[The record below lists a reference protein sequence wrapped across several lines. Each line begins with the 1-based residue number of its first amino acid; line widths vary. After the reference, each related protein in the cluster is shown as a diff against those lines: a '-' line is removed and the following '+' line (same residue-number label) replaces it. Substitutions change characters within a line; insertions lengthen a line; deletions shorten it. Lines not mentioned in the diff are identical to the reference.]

1 MHNFV
6 QGIRANWKQFAFQ
19 VVTVFAVGLTMGA
32 ERNVVPLMG
41 EDIFGVTSFLVISS
55 FVVSFG
61 LVKAALNL
69 YAGKWADTYGR
80 KPVLI
85 LGWLAALP
93 IPFILMFAPNWW
105 WVAFGNILLGVNQG
119 TAWSMSM
126 ISKIELAG
134 PEERGLAAGIDEA
147 FGYTGVAI
155 GAWLTGVIAAGYS
168 LRPEPF
174 YFLLAVIV
182 VAALIAVVL
191 IEETLPY
198 ARAEAAAASNGDADS
213 AAARDDADL
222 SFGEIVKR
230 ATYKDRT
237 LFAAAQAGHVENF
250 VDTLVWIALPLFLA
264 AQGLDPAQIGV
275 VVGVHSG
282 AYFLQIYTGRLG
294 DQVGRKPPIVAGF
307 VLAGAGV
314 LGIILTQSYYA
325 WIFFS
330 GLSGVGMALHYP
342 NLISVASDAAHPLWR
357 STGLGVYR
365 MWRDLGYAVG
375 AVLIGLTV
383 DLLSIEAAF
392 YGTAGAM
399 FISGAYVYFRMDET
413 HPELGTHTPLE
424 VEPLGEELSG
434 RASAVGHE

>member
-1 MHNFV
+1 MSSPV
-6 QGIRANWKQFAFQ
+6 QGISANKTQFGLQ
-19 VVTVFAVGLTMGA
+19 VLTVFAVGLTMGA

-41 EDIFGVTSFLVISS
+41 EEIFGVTSFLVIGS

-61 LVKAALNL
+61 IVKAILNL
-69 YAGKWADTYGR
+69 YSGKWADAYGR

-85 LGWLAALP
+85 LGWVSALP
-93 IPFILMFAPNWW
+93 IPFLLIYAPSWG
-105 WVAFGNILLGVNQG
+105 WVAVGNVLLGVNQG
-119 TAWSMSM
+119 VAWSMSM

-134 PEERGLAAGIDEA
+134 PDQRGLAAGIDEA

-155 GAWLTGVIAAGYS
+155 GAWLTGVIAAQYS

-174 YFLLAVIV
+174 YFLLV
-182 VAALIAVVL
+182 VIAVAL
-191 IEETLPY
+191 LLAIFWIEETLPY
-198 ARAEAAAASNGDADS
+198 AQAEAAGSSGGET
-213 AAARDDADL
+213 DL
-222 SFGEIVKR
+222 PFWDIVRR
-230 ATYKDRT
+230 ATWDDRT

-250 VDTLVWIALPLFLA
+250 VDTLVWIGFPLFLA
-264 AQGLDPAQIGV
+264 AQGLGPAEIGV

-282 AYFLQIYTGRLG
+282 AYFLQVYTGRLG

-307 VLAGAGV
+307 FLAGAGV
-314 LGIILTQSYYA
+314 LGMILVDGYA
-325 WIFFS
+325 LWILFS

-383 DLLSIEAAF
+383 DLVSIDAAF
-392 YGTAGAM
+392 YGVAGAM
-399 FISGAYVYFRMDET
+399 VVSGAYVLWRMEET
-413 HPELGTHTPLE
+413 HPRFGTHASVAKTRQPGSE
-424 VEPLGEELSG
+424 VE
-434 RASAVGHE
+434 